1 MYILPHPIANKELQ
15 KISPRNSR
23 KFFHLRKFLIYDALY
38 AHTDTLIIPVSIP
51 FHSGAVPTRVHSGTG
66 HLMPVIPAL
75 DSGSD
80 QMVHNYTNVD
90 FALEAAQGM
99 MPGGGVRIGATPK
112 QLARSGRSFTH
123 TQTLLFA
130 LQCRK
135 QQYNVYTY
143 YCMLNILISAELEM
157 LDEKSVL
164 HLSPGT
170 YIHIHTVTHTH

>member
-1 MYILPHPIANKELQ
+1 MGENFLQIILLETFCGLCEIVYIILPHPIANKKNCRKFHHQREE
-15 KISPRNSR
+15 NSR
-23 KFFHLRKFLIYDALY
+23 KFFHLLKFLIYDALY
-38 AHTDTLIIPVSIP
+38 THTDTLIIPVSIP

-66 HLMPVIPAL
+66 GHLVPVIPAL

-130 LQCRK
+130 LQCQK
-135 QQYNVYTY
+135 QQ
-143 YCMLNILISAELEM
+143 
-157 LDEKSVL
+157 
-164 HLSPGT
+164 
-170 YIHIHTVTHTH
+170 